1 VRVTGEEV
9 SKWKELWSYP
19 DVAMINDLH
28 LAPYKINGS
37 VRDMHAISAC
47 RAMTATP
54 SARTHQRAPTL
65 LLIQR

>member
-1 VRVTGEEV
+1 
-9 SKWKELWSYP
+9 
-19 DVAMINDLH
+19 VAMINDLH